1 MKTTSKDSRLAKSLR
16 WTARIWGLLA
26 ALTVLLVVLVSD
38 KGSLSQPAPWI
49 EWALLALYGVAAL
62 ALLLAWRWEAVGGW
76 LAVLCMLVE
85 IFGFRLVKGTWY
97 PTLAGLIVPLAIF
110 ALPGILFVLVSAL
123 SRRQRLAIH
132 P

>member
-1 MKTTSKDSRLAKSLR
+1 MKTTNKQSRLATSLR

-26 ALTVLLVVLVSD
+26 ALTVILVVFVSD
-38 KGSLSQPAPWI
+38 KGSLSQAVPWI
-49 EWALLALYGVAAL
+49 EWGLLALYGVAAL

-76 LAVLCMLVE
+76 LAVLCMLGE

-97 PTLAGLIVPLAIF
+97 PSLAGFIVPLAIF
-110 ALPGILFVLVSAL
+110 ALPGMLFVLASVFA
-123 SRRQRLAIH
+123 RRQHLAIH